1 MPARRLHPFT
11 MGSDAGDK
19 HIRVP
24 SRVHARIKAL
34 KREDETI
41 GEAIERLIGGY
52 DLADFADETRPADD
66 RDEREELEAAYEEY
80 AERLERTVVESDDT

>member
-1 MPARRLHPFT
+1 MS
-11 MGSDAGDK
+11 SDTK

-24 SRVHARIKAL
+24 SRVHERIKAL

-52 DLADFADETRPADD
+52 DLVDFAQETEPVADAA
-66 RDEREELEAAYEEY
+66 EREELESAYEEY
-80 AERLERTVVESDDT
+80 AEELERTMVGPDDS